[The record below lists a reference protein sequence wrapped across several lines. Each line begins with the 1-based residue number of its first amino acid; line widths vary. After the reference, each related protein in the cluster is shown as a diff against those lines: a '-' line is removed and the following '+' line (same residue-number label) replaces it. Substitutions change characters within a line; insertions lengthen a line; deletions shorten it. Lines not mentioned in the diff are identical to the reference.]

1 MLIDW
6 VTSSVFNEIA
16 ALLVLAAIIGVGL
29 LLRQPLIVS
38 IIVGVIAGPA
48 MLGIARSNEPIE
60 LFAQLGIAI
69 QFYAGNSSRKARPSC
84 SPAT

>member
-1 MLIDW
+1 M
-6 VTSSVFNEIA
+6 
-16 ALLVLAAIIGVGL
+16 LAAIIGVGL

-38 IIVGVIAGPA
+38 LIIVGVIAGPA

-69 QFYAGNSSRKARPSC
+69 LLFPMGTNLVRC
-84 SPAT
+84 

>member
-16 ALLVLAAIIGVGL
+16 ALLVLAAIIGSVGL

-38 IIVGVIAGPA
+38 LIIVGVIAGPA

-69 QFYAGNSSRKARPSC
+69 LLFLVGTNPVC
-84 SPAT
+84 C